1 MIQSRRIAIYGVGLI
16 GGSVALAL
24 RAAGF
29 EGSIVGFGRRESELT
44 RAVALGVIDR
54 YSTDAAEVAAQA
66 DLHLL
71 CVPVLAMESVL
82 AAIAPACGEQAII
95 SDVGS
100 TKQSVIE
107 AAVRVFGALPA
118 GFVPAHPIAGTERT
132 GVAAAFPELYR
143 ERLAILTP
151 AETSSEAAVREVE
164 QLWRA
169 CGARTIRMAADHHD
183 DVLAATSHLPH
194 MLAFALVDMLATR
207 PDHDEIFM
215 YAAGG
220 FRDFTRIASSSP
232 EMWRD
237 IALANRAAVSGNLDA
252 LIARLQTLRQAI
264 DAGDATE
271 IESRFRRAKSAR
283 DEYVALT
290 EGRGDA

>member
-1 MIQSRRIAIYGVGLI
+1 MIQSQRIAIYGVGLI

-24 RAAGF
+24 RAAGY
-29 EGSIVGFGRRESELT
+29 EGTILGFGRRESELT
-44 RAVALGVIDR
+44 RAVALGVIDEF
-54 YSTDAAEVAAQA
+54 STEADKIAANA

-82 AAIAPACGEQAII
+82 AAIARVCRDDAVIT
-95 SDVGS
+95 DVGS
-100 TKQSVIE
+100 TKQSVI
-107 AAVRVFGALPA
+107 AAARRAFGALPS

-151 AETSSEAAVREVE
+151 TEQSAESSVREVE

-194 MLAFALVDMLATR
+194 MLAFALVEMLATR
-207 PDHDEIFM
+207 H
-215 YAAGG
+215 
-220 FRDFTRIASSSP
+220 
-232 EMWRD
+232 
-237 IALANRAAVSGNLDA
+237 RACESTG
-252 LIARLQTLRQAI
+252 RKRQP
-264 DAGDATE
+264 
-271 IESRFRRAKSAR
+271 
-283 DEYVALT
+283 
-290 EGRGDA
+290 RGAD

>member
-1 MIQSRRIAIYGVGLI
+1 MIQSQRIAIYGVGLI

-24 RAAGF
+24 RAAGY
-29 EGSIVGFGRRESELT
+29 EGTILGFGRRESELT
-44 RAVALGVIDR
+44 RAVALGVIDEF
-54 YSTDAAEVAAQA
+54 STEADKIAANA

-82 AAIAPACGEQAII
+82 AAIARVCRDDAVIT
-95 SDVGS
+95 DVGS
-100 TKQSVIE
+100 TKQSVI
-107 AAVRVFGALPA
+107 AAARRAFGALPS

-151 AETSSEAAVREVE
+151 TEQSAESSVREVE

-194 MLAFALVDMLATR
+194 MLAFALVEMLATR
-207 PDHDEIFM
+207 QDHDEIFM

-237 IALANRAAVSGNLDA
+237 IALANQQAVSDNLAA
-252 LIARLQTLRQAI
+252 LIDGLQTLKQAI
-264 DAGDATE
+264 DDGDASQ
-271 IESRFRRAKSAR
+271 IESRFRCAKRAR

-290 EGRGDA
+290 GDRAAS